1 MYGWWRKI
9 QQKVEDR
16 LKDNAID
23 MMTIIGNFTD

>member
-16 LKDNAID
+16 LNDNAID
-23 MMTIIGNFTD
+23 IMTIIGNLTD